1 MVLFVRDD
9 SLVFLSPEIHRIRYR
24 QRYLYTPYIRVYIY
38 FPLIITLNVMRIFS
52 ALILHLQF
60 IISFEKSNSK
70 NKNCIRF
77 IWSRFCFSF
86 SLTYVSYLM
95 IKYANRWVFKML
107 YNLNMQLDKKTKNKR
122 EKRKTTELV

>member
-1 MVLFVRDD
+1 MFKLHC
-9 SLVFLSPEIHRIRYR
+9 LVFLSPEIHRIRYR

-38 FPLIITLNVMRIFS
+38 FLLIITLNVMRIFS

-60 IISFEKSNSK
+60 IISFGKSNSK

-77 IWSRFCFSF
+77 IWSRLCFSF
-86 SLTYVSYLM
+86 SLFYVSHLM

-107 YNLNMQLDKKTKNKR
+107 YNLNMQLDKKKLKTKEKK
-122 EKRKTTELV
+122 EKRPN